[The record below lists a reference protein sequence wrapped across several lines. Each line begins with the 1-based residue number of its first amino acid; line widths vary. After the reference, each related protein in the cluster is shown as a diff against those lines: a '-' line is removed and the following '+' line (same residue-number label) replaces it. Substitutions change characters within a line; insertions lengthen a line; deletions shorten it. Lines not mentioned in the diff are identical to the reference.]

1 MFNKTRKYAKT
12 HLITFTSAILLTI
25 FVIFLLFQYTLPK
38 VALFCEP
45 PTVVETTTNSGSN
58 KESTTANDAKN
69 PESETVTGDT
79 ELADVSP
86 TSTPSALPGIKGDTG
101 KTGPTGLP
109 GATGAPGPTGPA
121 GPAGTAGV
129 CTYVEALVTNI
140 IPSRDNIYTLG
151 NTTYRWK
158 ELYLGPN
165 SLNMIDEGNGKDVKI
180 NVQNG
185 ILALDNADT
194 LRFGNLKFTA
204 TGIASDDPALDITI
218 GDGLDTG
225 FLKVPTGIKFADNT
239 TMTTKP
245 LPIPGPSGPPGPIGP
260 TGLKGDKGDIGLTG
274 PKGDTGAAG
283 ATGATG
289 PAGTGGL
296 GSYGSFFDTTT
307 QTNLGGASGN
317 AFKFNTT
324 DFNSGVSIVS
334 TSQIKMTNA
343 GKYNIV
349 FSAQMEKTDSGTD
362 TIEIWL
368 KKNGSNQ
375 SNTTTKFYL
384 VGNGAKVVASWNFF
398 VDAAAN
404 DYYQIFWYSADS
416 AVRVLAEI
424 AGARPAIPSI
434 IMTVNQVG

>member
-1 MFNKTRKYAKT
+1 MLNKTRKYAKT
-12 HLITFTSAILLTI
+12 HLITFTSAILLTV

-45 PTVVETTTNSGSN
+45 PTVVETTKDSGSN

-69 PESETVTGDT
+69 PESETVTGNT
-79 ELADVSP
+79 ELTDVSP
-86 TSTPSALPGIKGDTG
+86 SSTPSALPGIKGDTG

-121 GPAGTAGV
+121 GTAGV

-140 IPSRDNIYTLG
+140 LPSRDNIYTLG

-165 SLNMIDEGNGKDVKI
+165 SLNMIDEGNGNDVKI
-180 NVQNG
+180 NVSNG
-185 ILALDNADT
+185 ILALDGADT
-194 LRFGNLKFTA
+194 LRFGNIKFTA

-225 FLKVPTGIKFADNT
+225 FLKVPTGIKFQDNT
-239 TMTTKP
+239 VLTTAP
-245 LPIPGPSGPPGPIGP
+245 VPIPGPSGPPGP
-260 TGLKGDKGDIGLTG
+260 TGLKGDTGLTG
-274 PKGDTGAAG
+274 PKGDTGATG

-307 QTNLGGASGN
+307 QTNSGGASGN
-317 AFKFNTT
+317 AFKFDTT

-334 TSQIKMTNA
+334 TSRITITNT

-375 SNTTTKFYL
+375 SNTNTKFYL
-384 VGNGAKVVASWNFF
+384 VGNGAKAVASWNFF

-424 AGARPAIPSI
+424 AGTRPAIPSI

>member
-1 MFNKTRKYAKT
+1 MNVLNKTRKYAKT
-12 HLITFTSAILLTI
+12 HLITFTSAILLTV

-38 VALFCEP
+38 VSLFCEP
-45 PTVVETTTNSGSN
+45 PTVVETTKDSGSN
-58 KESTTANDAKN
+58 KESTTANDSN
-69 PESETVTGDT
+69 NQGSETVKGDI
-79 ELADVSP
+79 ELTDVSP
-86 TSTPSALPGIKGDTG
+86 SSTPSALPGIKGDTR

-121 GPAGTAGV
+121 GTAGV

-140 IPSRDNIYTLG
+140 LPSRDNIYTLG

-165 SLNMIDEGNGKDVKI
+165 SLNMIDEGNGIAVKI
-180 NVQNG
+180 NVSNG
-185 ILALDNADT
+185 ILALDGADT
-194 LRFGNLKFTA
+194 LRFGNIKFTA
-204 TGIASDDPALDITI
+204 TGISSDLSSQDITI
-218 GDGLDTG
+218 GSFGSTG
-225 FLKVPTGIKFADNT
+225 FLKVPTGIKFQDNT
-239 TMTTKP
+239 TLTTAP
-245 LPIPGPSGPPGPIGP
+245 VPIPGPSGPPGP
-260 TGLKGDKGDIGLTG
+260 TGLKGDTGLTG
-274 PKGDTGAAG
+274 PKGDTGATG

-289 PAGTGGL
+289 PPGTGGL

-317 AFKFNTT
+317 AFKFDTT

-375 SNTTTKFYL
+375 SNTNTKFYL
-384 VGNGAKVVASWNFF
+384 VGNGAKAVASWNFF

-404 DYYQIFWYSADS
+404 DY
-416 AVRVLAEI
+416 
-424 AGARPAIPSI
+424 
-434 IMTVNQVG
+434 

>member
-1 MFNKTRKYAKT
+1 M
-12 HLITFTSAILLTI
+12 ITFTSAILLTV

-45 PTVVETTTNSGSN
+45 PTVVETTKDSGSN

-69 PESETVTGDT
+69 PESETVTGNT
-79 ELADVSP
+79 ELTDVSP
-86 TSTPSALPGIKGDTG
+86 SSTPSALPGIKGDTG

-121 GPAGTAGV
+121 GTAGV

-140 IPSRDNIYTLG
+140 LPSRDNIYTLG
-151 NTTYRWK
+151 NPSNRWK

-165 SLNMIDEGNGKDVKI
+165 SLNMIDEGNGIAVKI
-180 NVQNG
+180 NVSNG
-185 ILALDNADT
+185 ILALDGADT
-194 LRFGNLKFTA
+194 LRFGNIKFTA
-204 TGIASDDPALDITI
+204 TGISSDLSSQDITI
-218 GDGLDTG
+218 GSFGSTG
-225 FLKVPTGIKFADNT
+225 FLKVPTGIKFQDNT
-239 TMTTKP
+239 TLTTAP
-245 LPIPGPSGPPGPIGP
+245 VPIPGPSGPPGP
-260 TGLKGDKGDIGLTG
+260 TGLKGDTGLTG
-274 PKGDTGAAG
+274 PKGDTGATG

-317 AFKFNTT
+317 AFKFDTT

-375 SNTTTKFYL
+375 SNTNTKFYL
-384 VGNGAKVVASWNFF
+384 VGNGAKAVASWNFF

-424 AGARPAIPSI
+424 AGTRPAIPSI

>member
-1 MFNKTRKYAKT
+1 MFNKTRKYAQT
-12 HLITFTSAILLTI
+12 HLITFTSAILLTV

-45 PTVVETTTNSGSN
+45 PTVVETTKDSGSN

-69 PESETVTGDT
+69 PESETVTGNT
-79 ELADVSP
+79 ELTDVSP
-86 TSTPSALPGIKGDTG
+86 SSTPSALPGIKGDTG

-121 GPAGTAGV
+121 GTAGV

-140 IPSRDNIYTLG
+140 LPSRDNIYTLG

-165 SLNMIDEGNGKDVKI
+165 SLNMIDEGNGNDVKI
-180 NVQNG
+180 NVSNG
-185 ILALDNADT
+185 ILALDGADT
-194 LRFGNLKFTA
+194 LRFGNIKFTA

-225 FLKVPTGIKFADNT
+225 FLKVPTGIKFQDNT
-239 TMTTKP
+239 VLTTAP
-245 LPIPGPSGPPGPIGP
+245 VPIPGPSGPPGP
-260 TGLKGDKGDIGLTG
+260 TGLKGDTGLTG
-274 PKGDTGAAG
+274 PKGDTGATG

-307 QTNLGGASGN
+307 QTNSGGASGN
-317 AFKFNTT
+317 AFKFDTT

-334 TSQIKMTNA
+334 TSRITITNA

-375 SNTTTKFYL
+375 SNTNTKFYL
-384 VGNGAKVVASWNFF
+384 VGNGAKAVASWNFF

-424 AGARPAIPSI
+424 AGTRPAIPSI

>member
-1 MFNKTRKYAKT
+1 MFNRTKKYAQS
-12 HLITFTSAILLTI
+12 HLIVFTSGVLLTV
-25 FVIFLLFQYTLPK
+25 FLIFLLFQFTLPK
-38 VALFCEP
+38 VALYCDP
-45 PTVVETTTNSGSN
+45 APVEKISTDNNSTNSGSN
-58 KESTTANDAKN
+58 SIDDLNSSTGA
-69 PESETVTGDT
+69 
-79 ELADVSP
+79 
-86 TSTPSALPGIKGDTG
+86 KGDTG
-101 KTGPTGLP
+101 LTGATGVP
-109 GATGAPGPTGPA
+109 GEKGDKGATGAKGETGATGP
-121 GPAGTAGV
+121 AGV
-129 CTYVEALVTNI
+129 CTYVETLVTNI
-140 IPSRDNIYTLG
+140 LPSRDNLYTLG
-151 NTTYRWK
+151 NTSYRWK

-185 ILALDNADT
+185 ILALDNTDT

-239 TMTTKP
+239 TMTTAP
-245 LPIPGPSGPPGPIGP
+245 VPIPGPSGPPGPIGP
-260 TGLKGDKGDIGLTG
+260 TGLKGDKGDTGLTG
-274 PKGDTGAAG
+274 PKGDTGATG
-283 ATGATG
+283 ETGATG

-324 DFNSGVSIVS
+324 DFYSGVSIAS
-334 TSQIKMTNA
+334 SSRITFANT
-343 GKYNIV
+343 GKYNIT

-368 KKNGSNQ
+368 KKNGTNQ
-375 SNTTTKFYL
+375 SNTNTKFYL
-384 VGNGAKVVASWNFF
+384 VGNSAKVVAAWNFF
-398 VDAAAN
+398 VDAAAG

-424 AGARPAIPSI
+424 AGTRPAIPSI

>member
-1 MFNKTRKYAKT
+1 VLNKTRKYAKT
-12 HLITFTSAILLTI
+12 HLITFTSAILLTV

-45 PTVVETTTNSGSN
+45 PTVVETTKDSGSN

-69 PESETVTGDT
+69 PESETVTGNT
-79 ELADVSP
+79 ELTDVSP
-86 TSTPSALPGIKGDTG
+86 SSTPSALPGIKGDTG

-109 GATGAPGPTGPA
+109 GATGAPGP
-121 GPAGTAGV
+121 

-140 IPSRDNIYTLG
+140 LPSRDNIYTLG

-165 SLNMIDEGNGKDVKI
+165 SLNMIDEGNGNDVKI
-180 NVQNG
+180 NVSNG
-185 ILALDNADT
+185 ILALDGADT
-194 LRFGNLKFTA
+194 LRFGNIKFTA

-225 FLKVPTGIKFADNT
+225 FLKVPTGIKFQDNT
-239 TMTTKP
+239 VLTTAP
-245 LPIPGPSGPPGPIGP
+245 VPIPGPSGPPGP
-260 TGLKGDKGDIGLTG
+260 TGLKGDTGLTG
-274 PKGDTGAAG
+274 PKGDTGATG

-289 PAGTGGL
+289 PPGTGGL

-317 AFKFNTT
+317 AFKFDTT

-375 SNTTTKFYL
+375 SNTNTKFYL
-384 VGNGAKVVASWNFF
+384 VGNGAKAVASWNFF

-424 AGARPAIPSI
+424 AGTRPAIPSI

>member
-1 MFNKTRKYAKT
+1 VLNKTRKYAKT
-12 HLITFTSAILLTI
+12 HLITFTSAILLTV

-45 PTVVETTTNSGSN
+45 PTVVETTKDSGSN

-69 PESETVTGDT
+69 PESETVTGNT
-79 ELADVSP
+79 ELTDVSP
-86 TSTPSALPGIKGDTG
+86 SSTPSALPGIKGDTG

-121 GPAGTAGV
+121 GTAGV

-140 IPSRDNIYTLG
+140 LPSRDNIYTLG

-165 SLNMIDEGNGKDVKI
+165 SLNMIDEGNGNDVKI
-180 NVQNG
+180 NVSNG
-185 ILALDNADT
+185 ILALDGADT
-194 LRFGNLKFTA
+194 LRFGNIKFTA

-225 FLKVPTGIKFADNT
+225 FLKVPTGIKFQDNT
-239 TMTTKP
+239 VLTTAP
-245 LPIPGPSGPPGPIGP
+245 VPIPGPSGPPGP
-260 TGLKGDKGDIGLTG
+260 TGLKGDTGLTG
-274 PKGDTGAAG
+274 PKGDTGATG

-307 QTNLGGASGN
+307 QTNSGGASGN
-317 AFKFNTT
+317 AFKFDTT

-375 SNTTTKFYL
+375 SNTNTKFYL
-384 VGNGAKVVASWNFF
+384 VGNGAKAVASWNFF

-424 AGARPAIPSI
+424 AGTRPAIPSI

>member
-1 MFNKTRKYAKT
+1 VFNKTRKYAKT
-12 HLITFTSAILLTI
+12 HLITFTSAILLTV

-38 VALFCEP
+38 VALFCVP

-69 PESETVTGDT
+69 PESETVTGNT
-79 ELADVSP
+79 ELTDVSP
-86 TSTPSALPGIKGDTG
+86 SSTPSALPGIKGDTG

-218 GDGLDTG
+218 GEGLDTG

-274 PKGDTGAAG
+274 PKGDTGATG

-317 AFKFNTT
+317 AFKLNTT

-349 FSAQMEKTDSGTD
+349 FSAQIDKTDGGYD
-362 TIEIWL
+362 TVEIWL
-368 KKNGSNQ
+368 KKNGSNLA
-375 SNTTTKFYL
+375 NTNTKLYIPAN
-384 VGNGAKVVASWNFF
+384 NGKEVASWNFF
-398 VDAAAN
+398 VNAAAN
-404 DYYQIFWYSADS
+404 DYFEIYWYSSDS
-416 AVRVLAEI
+416 DLRAFAEI

>member
-1 MFNKTRKYAKT
+1 MLNKTRKYAKT
-12 HLITFTSAILLTI
+12 HLITFTSAILLTV

-45 PTVVETTTNSGSN
+45 PTVVETTKDSGSN

-69 PESETVTGDT
+69 PESETVTGNT
-79 ELADVSP
+79 ELTDVSP
-86 TSTPSALPGIKGDTG
+86 SSTPSALPGIKGDTG

-121 GPAGTAGV
+121 GPAGV

-140 IPSRDNIYTLG
+140 LPSRDNIYTLG

-165 SLNMIDEGNGKDVKI
+165 SLNMIDEGNGNDVKI
-180 NVQNG
+180 NVSNG
-185 ILALDNADT
+185 ILALDGADT
-194 LRFGNLKFTA
+194 LRFGNIKFTA

-225 FLKVPTGIKFADNT
+225 FLKVPTGIKFQDNT
-239 TMTTKP
+239 VLTTAP
-245 LPIPGPSGPPGPIGP
+245 VPIPGPSGPPGP
-260 TGLKGDKGDIGLTG
+260 TGLKGDTGLTG
-274 PKGDTGAAG
+274 PKGDTGATG

-289 PAGTGGL
+289 PPGTGGL

-307 QTNLGGASGN
+307 QTNSGGASGN
-317 AFKFNTT
+317 AFKFDTT

-375 SNTTTKFYL
+375 SNTNTKFYL
-384 VGNGAKVVASWNFF
+384 VGNGAKAVASWNFF

-424 AGARPAIPSI
+424 AGTRPAIPSI

>member
-1 MFNKTRKYAKT
+1 MFNKTRKYAQT
-12 HLITFTSAILLTI
+12 HLITFTSAILLTV

-45 PTVVETTTNSGSN
+45 PTVVETTKDSGSN

-69 PESETVTGDT
+69 PESETVTGNT
-79 ELADVSP
+79 ELTDVSP
-86 TSTPSALPGIKGDTG
+86 SSTPSALPGIKGDTG

-121 GPAGTAGV
+121 GTAGV

-140 IPSRDNIYTLG
+140 LPSRDNIYTLG

-165 SLNMIDEGNGKDVKI
+165 SLNMIDEGNGNDVKI
-180 NVQNG
+180 NVSNG
-185 ILALDNADT
+185 ILALDGADT
-194 LRFGNLKFTA
+194 LRFGNIKFTT

-225 FLKVPTGIKFADNT
+225 FLKVPTGIKFQDNT
-239 TMTTKP
+239 VLTTAP
-245 LPIPGPSGPPGPIGP
+245 VPIPGPSGPPGP
-260 TGLKGDKGDIGLTG
+260 TGLKGDTGLTG
-274 PKGDTGAAG
+274 PKGDTGATG

-307 QTNLGGASGN
+307 QTNSGGASGN
-317 AFKFNTT
+317 AFKFDTT

-375 SNTTTKFYL
+375 SNTNTKFYL
-384 VGNGAKVVASWNFF
+384 VGNGAKAVASWNFF

-424 AGARPAIPSI
+424 AGTRPAIPSI

>member
-1 MFNKTRKYAKT
+1 MLSRTKNYAKS
-12 HLITFTSAILLTI
+12 HFLVLTSSVLLTI
-25 FVIFLLFQYTLPK
+25 FLIFLLFQYTLPK
-38 VALFCEP
+38 VALFCGKP
-45 PTVVETTTNSGSN
+45 PTEQSSLGNGLTN
-58 KESTTANDAKN
+58 ESTTPGENDLN
-69 PESETVTGDT
+69 GLTGTKGDQG
-79 ELADVSP
+79 
-86 TSTPSALPGIKGDTG
+86 LPGSVGATGEKGDTG
-101 KTGPTGLP
+101 AK
-109 GATGAPGPTGPA
+109 GATGAKGDTGA
-121 GPAGTAGV
+121 TGLTGATGATGPAGTAGV

-151 NTTYRWK
+151 NPSNRWK

-165 SLNMIDEGNGKDVKI
+165 SLNMIDEGNGIDVKI
-180 NVQNG
+180 NVSNG
-185 ILALDNADT
+185 ILALDGADT
-194 LRFGNLKFTA
+194 LRFGNIKFTD
-204 TGIASDDPALDITI
+204 TGISSDLSSQDITI
-218 GDGLDTG
+218 GSFGSTG
-225 FLKVPTGIKFADNT
+225 FLKVPTGIKFQDNT
-239 TMTTKP
+239 TLTTAP
-245 LPIPGPSGPPGPIGP
+245 VPIPGPSGPPGP
-260 TGLKGDKGDIGLTG
+260 TGLKGDTGLTG
-274 PKGDTGAAG
+274 PKGDTGATG

-307 QTNLGGASGN
+307 QTNSGGASGN
-317 AFKFNTT
+317 AFKFDTT

-375 SNTTTKFYL
+375 SNTNTKFYL
-384 VGNGAKVVASWNFF
+384 VGNGAKAVASWNFF

-424 AGARPAIPSI
+424 AGTRPAIPSI

>member
-1 MFNKTRKYAKT
+1 VLNKTRKYAKT
-12 HLITFTSAILLTI
+12 HLITFTSAILLTV

-45 PTVVETTTNSGSN
+45 PTVVETTKDSGSN

-69 PESETVTGDT
+69 PESETVTGNT
-79 ELADVSP
+79 ELTDVSP
-86 TSTPSALPGIKGDTG
+86 SSTPSALPGIKGDTG

-121 GPAGTAGV
+121 GTAGV

-140 IPSRDNIYTLG
+140 LPSRDNIYTLG

-165 SLNMIDEGNGKDVKI
+165 SLNMIDEGNGNDVKI
-180 NVQNG
+180 NVSNG
-185 ILALDNADT
+185 ILALDGADT
-194 LRFGNLKFTA
+194 LRFGNIKFTA

-225 FLKVPTGIKFADNT
+225 FLKVPTGIKFQDNT
-239 TMTTKP
+239 VLTTAP
-245 LPIPGPSGPPGPIGP
+245 VPIPGPSGPPGP
-260 TGLKGDKGDIGLTG
+260 TGLKGDTGLTG
-274 PKGDTGAAG
+274 PKGDTGATG

-307 QTNLGGASGN
+307 QTNSGGASGN
-317 AFKFNTT
+317 AFKFDTT

-334 TSQIKMTNA
+334 TSRITITNA

-349 FSAQMEKTDSGTD
+349 FSAQIEKTDSGTD

-375 SNTTTKFYL
+375 SNTNTKFYL
-384 VGNGAKVVASWNFF
+384 VGNGAKAVASWNFF

-424 AGARPAIPSI
+424 AGTRPAIPSI

>member
-1 MFNKTRKYAKT
+1 MLNKTRKYAKT
-12 HLITFTSAILLTI
+12 HLITFTSAILLTV

-45 PTVVETTTNSGSN
+45 PTVVETTKDSGSN

-69 PESETVTGDT
+69 PESETVTGNT
-79 ELADVSP
+79 ELTDVSP
-86 TSTPSALPGIKGDTG
+86 SSTPSALPGIKGDTG

-121 GPAGTAGV
+121 GTAGV

-140 IPSRDNIYTLG
+140 LPSRDNIYTLG

-165 SLNMIDEGNGKDVKI
+165 SLNMIDEGNGNDVKI
-180 NVQNG
+180 NVNNG
-185 ILALDNADT
+185 ILALNGADT
-194 LRFGNLKFTA
+194 LRFGNIKFTA

-225 FLKVPTGIKFADNT
+225 FLKVPTGIKFQDNT
-239 TMTTKP
+239 VLTTAP
-245 LPIPGPSGPPGPIGP
+245 VPIPGPSGPPGP
-260 TGLKGDKGDIGLTG
+260 TGLKGDTGLTG
-274 PKGDTGAAG
+274 PKGDTGATG

-307 QTNLGGASGN
+307 QTNSGGASGN
-317 AFKFNTT
+317 AFKFDTT

-375 SNTTTKFYL
+375 SNTNTKFYL
-384 VGNGAKVVASWNFF
+384 VGNGAKAVASWNFF

-424 AGARPAIPSI
+424 AGTRPAIPSI